1 MKTLNVLGIISSAI
15 CVLMSIAMHDYTE
28 AAAWGLVVL
37 YNLRDLIY
45 EL

>member
-1 MKTLNVLGIISSAI
+1 MKTLNVLGVISSTM
-15 CVLMSIAMHDYTE
+15 CVVISIIMHDYTE

-37 YNLRDLIY
+37 YNLRDLMY